1 MGSYKKPL
9 NTYEQS
15 LLLMAM
21 LFDRQNLDGILSF
34 FPDDQNQ
41 RMVRAREKFLSLPRD
56 ECMTQIVLELRR
68 LLLIDEYSSDFIHPS
83 WIEHA
88 MGEEPSY
95 LRPYLKKSLSLNHA
109 SGHSGISL
117 SLLKNVFIG
126 NILKIPQ
133 KVAIFDP
140 VLMRLQS
147 LRGESQIEKLKTLGE
162 CAISSIKLIAK
173 NDRLARFMNRRGLR
187 DPLPIF
193 GLEKIKNPFSHK
205 SICRHF
211 IRQLVAMT
219 KKRDPEPEVWLALGV
234 IGIYLTGQKPR
245 WRRSVILGLRM
256 NFGLV
261 LNQIIE
267 DIRPIEIDEQ
277 GYQDLS
283 KLILFAFDRA
293 K

>member
-83 WIEHA
+83 WIDHA

-95 LRPYLKKSLSLNHA
+95 LRPYLKKTICSSHA
-109 SGHSGISL
+109 GGHSGISL

-126 NILKIPQ
+126 NILKTPQ
-133 KVAIFDP
+133 KIAIFDP

-147 LRGESQIEKLKTLGE
+147 LKGESQKEKLKALGE
-162 CAISSIKLIAK
+162 CAISCIKLMAN
-173 NDRLARFMNRRGLR
+173 NDRLARFMSRNKIA
-187 DPLPIF
+187 DSAPTF
-193 GLEKIKNPFSHK
+193 GLEKINNPFSHK
-205 SICRHF
+205 SVYRYF
-211 IRQLVAMT
+211 IRQLVAMP
-219 KKRDPEPEVWLALGV
+219 KKRNIEPEIWLALSV
-234 IGIYLTGQKPR
+234 IGIYLIGQKPR
-245 WRRSVILGLRM
+245 WRRGVILSLRM
-256 NFGLV
+256 NFGLL
-261 LNQIIE
+261 LNEIIE
-267 DIRPIEIDEQ
+267 DIRPTEIDEQ